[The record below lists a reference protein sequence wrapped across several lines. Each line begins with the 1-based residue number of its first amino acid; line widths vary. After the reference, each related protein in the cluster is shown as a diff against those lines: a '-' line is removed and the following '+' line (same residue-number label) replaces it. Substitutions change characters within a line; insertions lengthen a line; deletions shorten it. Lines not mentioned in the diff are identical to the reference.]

1 MSTRRDQLTSVKW
14 DHSTNAGLWLDKY
27 IRDAA
32 SKEQDK
38 NKLVEE
44 VAAIRG
50 PISESNQAAE
60 IYDLAYARWKTLMET
75 EEQAGCAII
84 GYGKVIGRLAVGRG
98 ESVLETSVRLHH
110 TYGVPFIPGSALKG
124 TTANF
129 ARNHLDKNDWAKGTD
144 AYNVIFG
151 KQEDAG
157 YITFHDALLRPR
169 SGRGEKGVAL
179 HQDVL
184 TPHHPDYYQAKDDPP
199 PPADWDS
206 PDIIPFLSATGT
218 YLIALTAPDEC
229 ADWLAQTLKILK
241 LALSAEG
248 IGVGAKTSSGYGRF
262 EFLER

>member
-14 DHSTNAGLWLDKY
+14 NHSTNAGLWLDKY
-27 IRDAA
+27 IQDAA

-38 NKLVEE
+38 NKLVED

-50 PISESNQAAE
+50 PISEPDKRAE
-60 IYDLAYARWKTLMET
+60 IYDLAYARWKNLMEA
-75 EEQAGCAII
+75 ELEAGRAVI

-124 TTANF
+124 TAANL
-129 ARNHLDKNDWAKGTD
+129 ARNHLDENWAKGED

-151 KQEDAG
+151 KQEEAG
-157 YITFHDALLRPR
+157 YVTFHDALLQPR
-169 SGRGEKGVAL
+169 TGRGAQNAAL

-218 YLIALTAPDEC
+218 YLIALTASDGC
-229 ADWLAQTLKILK
+229 ADWLAQALKILK
-241 LALSAEG
+241 LALSEEG
-248 IGVGAKTSSGYGRF
+248 IGVGAKTSSGYGRLRF
-262 EFLER
+262 IDA